1 MTKNQINTRNQNIE
15 EMFVTE
21 MDNLYYPGNAAE
33 IAETEPEKYEWELA
47 EFKGVVKS
55 IVPVV

>member
-21 MDNLYYPGNAAE
+21 MDNLYYPGYAAE

-55 IVPVV
+55 IVPIV

>member
-21 MDNLYYPGNAAE
+21 MDNLYYPGYAAE

-55 IVPVV
+55 IIPVV

>member
-21 MDNLYYPGNAAE
+21 MDNLYYPGYAAE

>member
-21 MDNLYYPGNAAE
+21 MDNLYYPGYATE

>member
-21 MDNLYYPGNAAE
+21 MDNIYYPGYAAD
-33 IAETEPEKYEWELA
+33 IAESDPEKYSWELA
-47 EFKGVVKS
+47 EFRGIVKS
-55 IVPVV
+55 IVPVE

>member
-15 EMFVTE
+15 EMFVAE
-21 MDNLYYPGNAAE
+21 MDNLYYPGYAEE
-33 IAETEPEKYEWELA
+33 IANNDPEKYKWELA

-55 IVPVV
+55 IVPVE

>member
-21 MDNLYYPGNAAE
+21 MDNLYYPGYAAE

-47 EFKGVVKS
+47 EFRGIVKS
-55 IVPVV
+55 IVPVE